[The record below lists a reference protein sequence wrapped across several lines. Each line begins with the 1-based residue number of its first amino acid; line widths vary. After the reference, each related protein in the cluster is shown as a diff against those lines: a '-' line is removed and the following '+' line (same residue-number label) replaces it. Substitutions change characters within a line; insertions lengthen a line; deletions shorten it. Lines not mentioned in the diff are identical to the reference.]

1 MADDARTSEQNGAQ
15 GVAQIETILRRQR
28 GSEGAAIIVSIIVI
42 LVFIGLAAYS
52 IPRLQTLVED
62 EMSPGK
68 VRELT
73 IAWVLDRY
81 PDAMAQAEVVV
92 RAKYADALD
101 LILDK
106 GKEQITAGREEV
118 QKRLE
123 KAVDNLVEQ
132 IGSRIDEAVDK
143 TVAQCRQHLE
153 QLPENVRSDD
163 AAVRKQLVEDWKG
176 TLEVV
181 LTEEV
186 DPKVARF
193 VGICDDINDK
203 LVTLRDTPDAQL
215 STQQRLQKEL
225 ITLWIYMART
235 QHSTTEKV
243 SS

>member
-1 MADDARTSEQNGAQ
+1 MADDVRTSETDDAQ
-15 GVAQIETILRRQR
+15 GVAQIEKILSRQR

-42 LVFIGLAAYS
+42 LVFIGIAAYS
-52 IPRLQTLVED
+52 IPKLNELVRDTL
-62 EMSPGK
+62 SPES
-68 VRELT
+68 VRQFTTSL
-73 IAWVLDRY
+73 ALKHY
-81 PDAMAQAEVVV
+81 PGALEQAEVTVLQQYENV
-92 RAKYADALD
+92 LD

-153 QLPENVRSDD
+153 QLPENVRSDN

-193 VGICDDINDK
+193 VGICDEVNDK